1 MNSRQRRKQAAQE
14 HNERIELMRELSDL
28 RLAIYTKH
36 GFRVRVEI
44 DSSNYS
50 VLREIEN
57 LRRLLEADT
66 PPSRQVAVV
75 GGAGRL
81 LARQRLAMIAAMA
94 GIGVLR

>member
-14 HNERIELMRELSDL
+14 HNDRIGLMQELSEL
-28 RLAIYTKH
+28 QLAIYTKH
-36 GFRVRVEI
+36 GARVRVEI

-57 LRRLLEADT
+57 LHRLLEADA

-75 GGAGRL
+75 GGAGRV
-81 LARQRLAMIAAMA
+81 LARQKLAMIAFMA